1 MCISF
6 VYLHGRR
13 VLIASNRDEVFA
25 RKTIPLS
32 KWKLAR
38 EGEKEREMR
47 EMKEDVNVNV
57 ISGRDSERGGL
68 WLGVS
73 ERGRWAVLTNF
84 RDTGMKR
91 GTLSR
96 GEIVKAWLGGE
107 EESAQGRESR
117 SVRETATAS
126 SQLTQPLPACVIT
139 PSVAFAKRLEAEV
152 AEGKH
157 SPFSVA
163 FGEVEGEVP

>member
-32 KWKLAR
+32 KWKL
-38 EGEKEREMR
+38 
-47 EMKEDVNVNV
+47 EDKNLNV

-96 GEIVKAWLGGE
+96 GEIVKAWLGE
-107 EESAQGRESR
+107 EDESAQGRESR
-117 SVRETATAS
+117 SVRE
-126 SQLTQPLPACVIT
+126 P
-139 PSVAFAKRLEAEV
+139 
-152 AEGKH
+152 
-157 SPFSVA
+157 
-163 FGEVEGEVP
+163 